1 MIEGVIERLID
12 WTGRA
17 VAWLTFAMIVVTCV
31 VVVLR
36 YGFDASAI
44 MLQESVIY
52 MHGAVFMLGL
62 AYTAQHDGHVRVD
75 VLYGRASPRARGVVN
90 LVGHLVLTIPLC
102 ATIFLTSLDYVAN
115 SWSILEGSQEV
126 GGIPA
131 VFALKTLIPLSAAM
145 LIAQAAVQAV
155 QEFRALRA

>member
-1 MIEGVIERLID
+1 MIDRVID

-17 VAWLTFAMIVVTCV
+17 VAWLTFAMIAATCV

-36 YGFDASAI
+36 YGFDTSAI

-52 MHGAVFMLGL
+52 MHGMVFMLGL

-75 VLYGRASPRARGVVN
+75 VLYGRMSARARAVVN
-90 LVGHLVLTIPLC
+90 LAGHLVLTAPLC
-102 ATIFLTSLDYVAN
+102 ATIFFTSLDYVAS
-115 SWSILEGSQEV
+115 SWAVLESSQEV

-131 VFALKTLIPLSAAM
+131 VFALKTLIPLAASM
-145 LIAQAAVQAV
+145 LLAQAAVLSV
-155 QEFRALRA
+155 REFRTLRA

>member
-1 MIEGVIERLID
+1 MIDRAID

-17 VAWLTFAMIVVTCV
+17 VAWLTFAMTAATCV

-36 YGFDASAI
+36 YGFDTSAI

-52 MHGAVFMLGL
+52 MHGMVFMLGL

-75 VLYGRASPRARGVVN
+75 VLYGRMSARARAVVN
-90 LVGHLVLTIPLC
+90 LVGHLVLTAPLC
-102 ATIFLTSLDYVAN
+102 LTIFFTSLDYVAS
-115 SWSILEGSQEV
+115 SWAVLEGSQEV

-131 VFALKTLIPLSAAM
+131 VFALKTLIPLAAAM
-145 LIAQAAVQAV
+145 LLAQAAVLSV
-155 QEFRALRA
+155 REFRTLRP

>member
-1 MIEGVIERLID
+1 MIERAID
-12 WTGRA
+12 RTGRA

-36 YGFDASAI
+36 YGFDTSAI

-52 MHGAVFMLGL
+52 MHGMVFMLGL
-62 AYTAQHDGHVRVD
+62 AYTARHDGHVRVD
-75 VLYGRASPRARGVVN
+75 VLYGRMTPRARGIVN
-90 LVGHLVLTIPLC
+90 LAGHLVLTIPLC
-102 ATIFLTSLDYVAN
+102 VTIFVTSLDYVAS
-115 SWSILEGSQEV
+115 SWSVLEGSPEV

-145 LIAQAAVQAV
+145 LAAQAAVQSV
-155 QEFRALRA
+155 REFRALRA

>member
-1 MIEGVIERLID
+1 MIERAID
-12 WTGRA
+12 RTGRA

-36 YGFDASAI
+36 YGFDTSAI

-52 MHGAVFMLGL
+52 MHGMVFMLGL
-62 AYTAQHDGHVRVD
+62 AYTARHDGHVRVD
-75 VLYGRASPRARGVVN
+75 VLYGRMAPRARGIVN
-90 LVGHLVLTIPLC
+90 LAGHLVLTIPLC
-102 ATIFLTSLDYVAN
+102 VTIFVTSLDYVAS
-115 SWSILEGSQEV
+115 SWSVLEGSPEV

-145 LIAQAAVQAV
+145 LAAQAAVQSV
-155 QEFRALRA
+155 REFRALRA

>member
-1 MIEGVIERLID
+1 MIDRAID

-17 VAWLTFAMIVVTCV
+17 VAWLTFAMITVTCV

-36 YGFDASAI
+36 YGFDTSAI

-52 MHGAVFMLGL
+52 MHGMVFMLGL

-75 VLYGRASPRARGVVN
+75 VLYGRMSARARAAVN
-90 LVGHLVLTIPLC
+90 LAGHLVLTAPLC
-102 ATIFLTSLDYVAN
+102 VTIFFTSLDYVAS
-115 SWSILEGSQEV
+115 SWAVLESSQEV

-131 VFALKTLIPLSAAM
+131 VFALKTLIPLAAAM
-145 LIAQAAVQAV
+145 LVAQAAVLSV
-155 QEFRALRA
+155 REFRTLRA